1 MLPKNKT
8 RVYMTKIIIREKRV
22 QGTWLSGSKSRC
34 SISSIERVLLIDGKK
49 RRRSKIGVIF
59 KKIWKGILIMVEI
72 VLALDSLL
80 DFASVIM
87 NWLAW

>member
-1 MLPKNKT
+1 
-8 RVYMTKIIIREKRV
+8 MTKIIIREKRV

>member
-1 MLPKNKT
+1 
-8 RVYMTKIIIREKRV
+8 MTIIIIREKRV

-49 RRRSKIGVIF
+49 RRRSKIGAIF